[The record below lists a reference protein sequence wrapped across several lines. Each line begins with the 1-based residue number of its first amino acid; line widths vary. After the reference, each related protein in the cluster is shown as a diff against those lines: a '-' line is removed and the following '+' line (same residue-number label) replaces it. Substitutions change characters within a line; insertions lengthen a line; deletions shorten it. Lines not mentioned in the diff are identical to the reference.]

1 MLVKADCWGIAVSDI
16 EVYMIVISALMTV
29 SLIAKVLGDGIRKM
43 GCKKVMYLL
52 TCGCC
57 RKKAHGDGETPEEE
71 KGRRQNSSV
80 AMIDMSDRSAK
91 PELILMHKRRS
102 NLVGGSLRH
111 IDFDMGD
118 DDSEEKVAWGGSFSE
133 EKAAAVSAEDA
144 AKAKRFTEV
153 HNPSFRK
160 LSSTS
165 NRRSRG
171 GSSGSSAAEGK
182 NTGGDG
188 SRRFSAGLSDDI
200 VLRASPTNQ
209 KEGEDEGGT
218 VVTHHS
224 NPMLDAKMVK
234 DQSLSQAASVAQRKK
249 NKISPRNLTKSNTAF
264 FQAQRQEKDVN
275 DSSSQNC
282 DDLDRMVEFDVEA
295 SSVATG
301 RSRNG
306 SIEFGMEASSVTES
320 YKPDVERKEG
330 RFVGTR
336 KPAKKRFDQEQEAV
350 LQQGGDGVVR
360 NASGQTLED
369 LLEASKPKPPSSM
382 GKAGKGGTAIR
393 GKRGGK
399 GNTGGKKKVVVKRM
413 PSTPKPVIERQ
424 TSSGALH
431 TPHDSTPFGRGG
443 GRGGGQQPE
452 TTSDHVVLQPGQRI
466 VRATV
471 LTQGSAVKVEF
482 ASDERGVVVR
492 HIATF
497 NPSSDPSSGGSGVT
511 VLTAMQE
518 TEASG
523 KDGIQTRAFAAPKDG
538 TLTQTWSTK
547 ESGFFASS
555 TSTNL
560 SFSTEV
566 TPGRS
571 ARVMTLSAAGRAK
584 STHFD
589 EDDFEL

>member
-29 SLIAKVLGDGIRKM
+29 SLIAKVLGNGIQKM
-43 GCKKVMYLL
+43 GCKKVMYFL

-57 RKKAHGDGETPEEE
+57 RKKAHEDGETPEE
-71 KGRRQNSSV
+71 GNARGQNKAV

-111 IDFDMGD
+111 IDFDMDD
-118 DDSEEKVAWGGSFSE
+118 DDSEEKVAWGGSISE
-133 EKAAAVSAEDA
+133 ENAAAVSAEDA
-144 AKAKRFTEV
+144 AKAKRFTQV

-160 LSSTS
+160 MSSTS
-165 NRRSRG
+165 SRRSRG
-171 GSSGSSAAEGK
+171 GSSGSSAAGGN
-182 NTGGDG
+182 NTGRDA
-188 SRRFSAGLSDDI
+188 SRRFSAGLADDI
-200 VLRASPTNQ
+200 GLRASPTNR
-209 KEGEDEGGT
+209 KEDEDEGGT
-218 VVTHHS
+218 VVTRHS
-224 NPMLDAKMVK
+224 NPMLDAKMVQ

-249 NKISPRNLTKSNTAF
+249 NKISPRNLAVSNAAF
-264 FQAQRQEKDVN
+264 FQAQRQETDVN
-275 DSSSQNC
+275 NSSSQNV
-282 DDLDRMVEFDVEA
+282 DDLDRMIEFDMEA

-301 RSRNG
+301 RSRHG

-350 LQQGGDGVVR
+350 VQQGGDGVIR
-360 NASGQTLED
+360 NARGQTLED
-369 LLEASKPKPPSSM
+369 LLEVSKPKPPSSM

-393 GKRGGK
+393 SKGGNGK
-399 GNTGGKKKVVVKRM
+399 TGGKKKVVVKRM
-413 PSTPKPVIERQ
+413 MSTPKPVIERQ

-443 GRGGGQQPE
+443 GRGEGQQPK
-452 TTSDHVVLQPGQRI
+452 TTSDHIVLQPGQRI

-471 LTQGSAVKVEF
+471 LTQGSAVKVEY

-497 NPSSDPSSGGSGVT
+497 NPSSGGSG

-523 KDGIQTRAFAAPKDG
+523 KDGIQTRAFAAPYDG
-538 TLTQTWSTK
+538 TLTQTWSTE
-547 ESGFFASS
+547 ESGFFANS

-571 ARVMTLSAAGRAK
+571 ARGMTLAAAGRAK